1 MDLLFRR
8 LFVENPLLH
17 RNIFCHS
24 SGFKNIK
31 IIAQLHYIINLLFTH
46 EYTKFKKYLYLASIF
61 IINTMSML
69 SFATRHCRKAVF
81 MLSAVCTL
89 FSVAATAQT
98 GTWTALA
105 HVPTHYNAG
114 AMLLMTDGTVIC
126 KNSNGTGQGIGW
138 DKLTPVNGS
147 YVNGT
152 WTTIASMAK
161 DRLYFSSQVLPDG
174 RVYVCGGEYGA
185 GGTNGEVYSPA
196 TNTWTTT
203 GGTGYVFPQTVS
215 DANSEILYNG
225 TVLQASVDETGV
237 NLNYI
242 WNPTTNTYTAGPS
255 CLRVDNEAVWVKLP
269 DSSVLFLDNYGETSE
284 RYMPKTNT
292 WVHDATAPVEIYDPY
307 GSEAGAGFT
316 LPDGRVFFIGSL
328 PATLYYTPSGGTAN
342 GTWAAGPAIPGAYG
356 AADAPSAMMPNG
368 KILLTV
374 SPTPTSAN
382 HFPSP
387 TKYYEYDYTTNTFTQ
402 VGAPGGGTTT
412 ANACYIGNMLV
423 LPDGTVLFCNQ
434 GDDQYYVYTPGSAPL
449 AAGKPAIGAVN
460 RVNCDTFQVSG
471 TLFNGITEGAAYG
484 DDWQEETNYPI
495 VRLTTATNTYYA
507 TVYNW
512 NRIGAVMTGSLPDTA
527 IFKLPAGLASGTYSV
542 TVVANG
548 NPSDPFIINTSLA
561 IAPAL
566 PNACIGSTTT
576 LTDAQVIGAWS
587 SSNTTVANIGTNGV
601 VTTGIAGTATIS
613 YSIGQCYA
621 VATLTVNPA
630 PAAITGTPTVCQ
642 GATTSLSDAT
652 TGGGWVS
659 GSANATVGTS
669 SGIVTGVTGG
679 TAAITYTAPTG
690 CSAET
695 VVTVGAAPAISGTP
709 VVCVGTTTALSD
721 VLAGGTWSSASG
733 SASVDALGNVTGMA
747 AGTAPISYTTPSGCS
762 ASVIV
767 TVSSVAVTPV
777 VSISSS
783 TGDTVCAGA
792 GISVFTATE
801 VNGGSAPGYQWYV
814 NGASVGGG
822 TGYSYTPANGD
833 VVKCVLTSNAA
844 CATPD
849 TAVVSA
855 TMTVSPLMAPAVSIT
870 SVHIDSTCAGD
881 TVQFAAVPV
890 FGGTAPTYL
899 WTENGINVAA
909 GPYYVYTPNDGDTLI
924 LTMQSNY
931 PCLST
936 NIATSSMF
944 IVHVFPHTV
953 NSLSVSVSHSS
964 ISSGTVDSFT
974 AIASGAGAA
983 PLFQWYINGTPV
995 AGANTNVY
1003 VTDSL
1008 RQGQII
1014 NCAETSS
1021 FLCAEPPFILSGGI
1035 TVSVIPSGINQVG
1048 NNAGNFTLLPNPNSG
1063 EFTIK
1068 GKVSG
1073 TDNNVSIQVTN
1084 VLGQNIYSKTAQ
1096 ATNGDIN
1103 ELISLDR
1110 SVAAGTYQV
1119 SVTSGADHVVFHV
1132 AVEK

>member
-1 MDLLFRR
+1 MLSTATCNCRRTALLLFVSGI
-8 LFVENPLLH
+8 LF
-17 RNIFCHS
+17 C
-24 SGFKNIK
+24 SGAF
-31 IIAQLHYIINLLFTH
+31 
-46 EYTKFKKYLYLASIF
+46 
-61 IINTMSML
+61 
-69 SFATRHCRKAVF
+69 
-81 MLSAVCTL
+81 
-89 FSVAATAQT
+89 AQT

-114 AMLLMTDGTVIC
+114 VMLLMTDGTVIC
-126 KNSNGTGQGIGW
+126 KNSNGTGNGTGW

-152 WTTIASMAK
+152 WSTIASMAK
-161 DRLYFSSQVLPDG
+161 DRLYFSAQVLPDG

-185 GGTNGEVYSPA
+185 GGKYGEVYSPA
-196 TNTWTTT
+196 TNTWTNT
-203 GGTGYVFPQTVS
+203 GGAAHVFPNVIS

-242 WNPTTNTYTAGPS
+242 WNPTTNTYTAGPN

-269 DSSVLFLDNYGETSE
+269 DSSTLFLDNYGETSE

-292 WVHDATAPVEIYDPY
+292 WINDATAPVELYDPY

-328 PATLYYTPSGGTAN
+328 PNTLYYTPSGGTAN
-342 GTWAAGPAIPGAYG
+342 GTWAAGPNIPGAYG

-374 SPTPTSAN
+374 SPTPTNAN

-402 VGAPGGGTTT
+402 VGAPGGGMTT

-423 LPDGTVLFCNQ
+423 LPDGNVLFCNQ
-434 GDDQYYVYTPGSAPL
+434 GDDQYYVYTPGTAPL
-449 AAGKPAIGAVN
+449 AAGQPAISAVN

-512 NRIGAVMTGSLPDTA
+512 NRIGAVQTGALPDTA
-527 IFKLPAGLASGTYSV
+527 IFVLPAGLASGSYSV

-548 NPSDPFIINTSLA
+548 NPSAPFTINTSLA
-561 IAPAL
+561 IAPTL

-576 LTDAQVIGAWS
+576 LTDAQTIGAWS
-587 SSNTTVANIGTNGV
+587 SSNTTIASIGTDGV
-601 VTTGIAGTATIS
+601 VTTGTTAGTATIS

-621 VATLTVNPA
+621 VATLTVNPP

-642 GATTSLSDAT
+642 GLTTSLSDVT
-652 TGGGWVS
+652 TGGTWI
-659 GSANATVGTS
+659 SASTNATVGTS

-679 TAAITYTAPTG
+679 TAAITYTAATG
-690 CSAET
+690 CTAET
-695 VVTVGAAPAISGTP
+695 IVTVGAAPAISGNP
-709 VVCVGTTTALSD
+709 VACVGTVTTLSD
-721 VLAGGTWSSASG
+721 VLAGGSWSTSG
-733 SASVDALGNVTGMA
+733 GVASVDGSGNVTGLS
-747 AGTAPISYTTPSGCS
+747 AGTASISYTTPSGCS

-767 TVSSVAVTPV
+767 TVSSLAVIPSVSVA
-777 VSISSS
+777 SSA
-783 TGDTVCAGA
+783 GDILCAGA
-792 GISVFTATE
+792 GAATFTVTE
-801 VNGGSAPGYQWYV
+801 TNGGSAPTYEWYI
-814 NGASVGGG
+814 NGSPVSGG
-822 TGYSYTPANGD
+822 TTYSYTPANGD
-833 VVKCVLTSNAA
+833 IVKCVLTSNAA

-849 TAVVSA
+849 SAVSA
-855 TMTVSPLMAPAVSIT
+855 ITMTVSPLQSPAVSIT
-870 SVHIDSTCAGD
+870 SVHLDSTCTGD

-890 FGGTAPTYL
+890 YGGTAPTYL
-899 WTENGINVAA
+899 WTQNGINVAT
-909 GPYYVYTPNDGDTLI
+909 GPYYIYAPSDGDTLI

-931 PCLST
+931 PCLLT
-936 NIATSSMF
+936 NIAVSNMF

-953 NSLSVSVSHSS
+953 NSLSVSVSQST
-964 ISSGTVDSFT
+964 IGSGAVDTFT
-974 AIASGAGAA
+974 AIASGAGSS
-983 PLFQWYINGTPV
+983 PMFQWYINGSPV

-1003 VTDSL
+1003 ITDSL
-1008 RQGQII
+1008 RQGEIV
-1014 NCAETSS
+1014 NCAETAS
-1021 FLCAEPPFILSGGI
+1021 FLCSDPPFILSGGI
-1035 TVSVIPSGINQVG
+1035 SVSVVANGVKEVG
-1048 NNAGNFTLLPNPNSG
+1048 NNAGNFTLVPNPNNG
-1063 EFTIK
+1063 QFTVK
-1068 GKVSG
+1068 GNVAGADRKVI
-1073 TDNNVSIQVTN
+1073 IQVTN
-1084 VLGQNIYSKTAQ
+1084 VLGQTIYRKTAQ
-1096 ATNGDIN
+1096 ASNG
-1103 ELISLDR
+1103 SLSEQIALDK

-1119 SVTSGADHVVFHV
+1119 SVTSGEEHVVFHIV
-1132 AVEK
+1132 VEK